1 MRIRPLKREE
11 LTRGYKAVATKV
23 DDKVRIWTMIMV
35 LVVVLGM
42 VLVSVVLAFVMV
54 MVLLMVT
61 APVMVLVS
69 VPGKLKVAKQWC
81 QGW

>member
-23 DDKVRIWTMIMV
+23 DDKVRMLTMMV

-42 VLVSVVLAFVMV
+42 VFVFVVLVFVMV
-54 MVLLMVT
+54 MVLVMVI
-61 APVMVLVS
+61 APVLVLVS
-69 VPGKLKVAKQWC
+69 VLGKLKVAKQWC